1 MFKIHNANVG
11 DTEVLMYLPG
21 KASETIT
28 LGEALIYKATGLE
41 KCPEAER
48 PQYICRGEKN
58 QDDMYPVGA
67 VMEST
72 RYEAPY
78 QAKPTVGTKVTLH
91 TDALQVTAT
100 TTGGVFFVES
110 VDEAKGTAIGRFDW
124 STKDA
129 AGGP

>member
-1 MFKIHNANVG
+1 MFKTHDANVG
-11 DTEVLMYLPG
+11 DTEVTLYLPG
-21 KASETIT
+21 KNLETIV

-41 KCPEAER
+41 KCPATER
-48 PQYICRGEKN
+48 PWYICRGEKGE
-58 QDDMYPVGA
+58 DGLYPVCP

-78 QAKPTVGTKVTLH
+78 QAKPTVGEKVTLH

-100 TTGGVFFVES
+100 TTGGVFRVES